1 MLKQLFPSSQLKR
14 SSTHPL
20 ATVIED
26 DASDPDATD
35 TVVVVGVISASA
47 TASTTAEREGGRLA
61 NSPTADSIESFKQ
74 KKVRR
79 QKGPF
84 SVSS

>member
-1 MLKQLFPSSQLKR
+1 MPKQLFPSSQLKR

-26 DASDPDATD
+26 DASDPDAAD
-35 TVVVVGVISASA
+35 TVVVGVISASA
-47 TASTTAEREGGRLA
+47 TASTTAEGEGGRLA

-84 SVSS
+84 SVSR

>member
-35 TVVVVGVISASA
+35 TVVVGVISAST
-47 TASTTAEREGGRLA
+47 TASTTVEREGGRLA
-61 NSPTADSIESFKQ
+61 NSPTADSIEAFKQ